1 MGSGQKN
8 SQGEQT
14 NRATIGLF
22 MHAFYKYLLSA
33 YHVFGTLLY
42 SMGIE
47 MINDWTSPFW
57 NVS

>member
-22 MHAFYKYLLSA
+22 MQAFYKYLLSA

-47 MINDWTSPFW
+47 MIND
-57 NVS
+57 

>member
-14 NRATIGLF
+14 NKATIGLF
-22 MHAFYKYLLSA
+22 MHAFHKYLLSA
-33 YHVFGTLLY
+33 YHVLGTLID

-47 MINDWTSPFW
+47 MIND
-57 NVS
+57 